1 MYRRN
6 HHRRI
11 ASLLHAFDP
20 VLLRETQ
27 CYFAGGTAIVLLLD
41 EYRESVDIDFI
52 CASVEGYR
60 TLRNIVSQQS
70 LGALMQTPVKH
81 FRDDVRA
88 DRYGIRTFLEVDGQP
103 IKIEIVSE
111 GRISA
116 SGENHPD
123 FPVPILSRND
133 MFAEKLLANT
143 DRGMD
148 KAAMS
153 RDIIDIAMMLQAW
166 GAIPEAAWLKV
177 KHVYG
182 DSAEKAY
189 RNAVE
194 LVSDPNYLAQCL
206 SNMSMDA
213 ALVTHIPKLL
223 AGAVGQP

>member
-1 MYRRN
+1 MYKRG

-11 ASLLHAFDP
+11 ASLLHAFDAT
-20 VLLRETQ
+20 LLRETQ

-70 LGALMQTPVKH
+70 LGVLMRTPVKN

-111 GRISA
+111 GRIA
-116 SGENHPD
+116 VSGGDHPD
-123 FPVPILSRND
+123 FSVPVLSRND

-148 KAAMS
+148 KAMLS

-166 GAIPEAAWLKV
+166 GPVPDEAWLKV

-182 DSAEKAY
+182 ASAEKAY
-189 RNAVE
+189 RDAVQ
-194 LVSDPNYLAQCL
+194 LVGNPDYLARCL
-206 SNMSMDA
+206 SRMNMDE
-213 ALVTHIPKLL
+213 ALVTQIPTWLRMDT
-223 AGAVGQP
+223 AGI